1 MKVTQ
6 LQALLVRIP
15 QKPPIAPYQSR
26 YRATSEK
33 EALLV
38 RLETDT
44 GLIGWGETPVDW
56 INNSFEGAPEDLLRR
71 QVLGRDPFDLETWY
85 AENTLGSYLAS
96 GVEMAFWDL
105 IGHATRQPLYKLLG
119 GAVRKRIELAAC
131 MGIRPYDEAKAI
143 ARQYVDMGFTT
154 LKTKAGRRAEE
165 DLEMV
170 RGIRDGVGD
179 RLKLRI
185 DPNQGYPAAVAFP
198 LARDL
203 EQYNLEYF
211 EQPMPQSCLG
221 EAARLRRQTRTPIAL
236 NESVTTTEV
245 ALQILQ
251 LHAADVLL
259 PDTYQCGG
267 ILGVK
272 KVATLAEAA
281 GVPCVFHCA
290 HDLGLKTA
298 AMLHVVASSPGFTLA
313 NDCTYYG
320 LEDDIISPLHRIER
334 GTMTVP
340 EGPGLG
346 VVVDEKKVA
355 KYRVEA

>member
-1 MKVTQ
+1 MKITQ
-6 LQALLVRIP
+6 LHAVLVRIP

-33 EALLV
+33 DALLI
-38 RLETDT
+38 RLETDA
-44 GLIGWGETPVDW
+44 GLVGWGETPIDW
-56 INNSFEGAPEDLLRR
+56 LNKSYEGAPEELLRR
-71 QVLGRDPFDLETWY
+71 QVLGRDPFDLEAWY

-119 GAVRKRIELAAC
+119 GAVRKRVELAAC
-131 MGIRPYDEAKAI
+131 MGIRPYAEAKAI
-143 ARQYVDMGFTT
+143 AQQYLEQGFTT

-179 RLKLRI
+179 KLKLRI
-185 DPNQGYPAAVAFP
+185 DPNQGYSPEAALP

-203 EQYNLEYF
+203 EKYHLEYF
-211 EQPMPQSCLG
+211 EQPMPLG
-221 EAARLRRQTRTPIAL
+221 LIADAARLRRRTKTPIAL
-236 NESVTTTEV
+236 NESVTTPEAV
-245 ALQILQ
+245 LQILQ
-251 LHAADVLL
+251 LGAADVIL

-272 KVATLAEAA
+272 KAAALAEAA

-298 AMLHVVASSPGFTLA
+298 AMLHVVASTPNFPLA

-320 LEDDIISPLHRIER
+320 LTDDIIAPPHRIER
-334 GTMTVP
+334 GFLAVP

-346 VVVDEKKVA
+346 VTVDEAKV
-355 KYRVEA
+355 KRHRV